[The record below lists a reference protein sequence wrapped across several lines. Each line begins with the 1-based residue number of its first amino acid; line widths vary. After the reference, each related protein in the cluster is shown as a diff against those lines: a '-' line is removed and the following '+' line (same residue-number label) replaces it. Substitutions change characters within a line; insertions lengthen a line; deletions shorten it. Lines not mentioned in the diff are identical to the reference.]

1 MTQMS
6 GVLRPDEAAV
16 FALRGIYEKY
26 GYSRFK
32 MSKFEEYD
40 LYVKNKDFLVSE
52 GVITFMDN
60 DGRLLALK
68 PDVTLSIV
76 KNFVPEKGCVQKVY
90 YNENVYRIS
99 EGGSF
104 KEIMQTGLECM
115 GDIGLYDVAEVIMLA
130 AKSLKSIDGKYIL
143 DISHLGV
150 ISAITEAA
158 GLSKTAADDI
168 LRCIGQKNMHGIA
181 RICEEN
187 GVEKFLSDAL
197 NVVVTSYGSCEKVI
211 SSLRKIDA
219 ADIIKNPLD
228 ELEALFSLLKRMG
241 ADENVDIDFSIV
253 NDMNY
258 YSGIV
263 FRGYIEGL
271 PAGVLSGGEYAN
283 LLKKLGKKGG
293 AIGFA
298 VYLDMLERLSG
309 TRNDYDVDVVIKYAD
324 GQENEL
330 ADAVKQY
337 EQKGLSVFCAK
348 KIPQKLRYRELCS
361 ISGKGGES
369 Q

>member
-1 MTQMS
+1 MNN
-6 GVLRPDEAAV
+6 VLRPEERAV
-16 FALRGIYEKY
+16 FSLREIYEKY

-40 LYVKNKDFLVSE
+40 LYVKNKDFLVNE
-52 GVITFMDN
+52 GIITFMDN

-76 KNFVPEKGCVQKVY
+76 KNYMHEPGSVQKMY

-115 GDIGLYDVAEVIMLA
+115 GDVGLYDIAEVIMLA
-130 AKSLKSIDGKYIL
+130 AKSLEAVSEKYVL
-143 DISHLGV
+143 DVSHLGV

-158 GLSKTAADDI
+158 GLVGDAADGV
-168 LRCIGQKNMHGIA
+168 LKCIGQKNTDGIA
-181 RICEEN
+181 HICSDN
-187 GVEKFLSDAL
+187 GVEKRFSDILISAVTSCGNYESVIGTLRDSDAA
-197 NVVVTSYGSCEKVI
+197 CFAQK
-211 SSLRKIDA
+211 
-219 ADIIKNPLD
+219 PLE
-228 ELEALFSLLKRMG
+228 ELEKLFCLLKRMG
-241 ADENVDIDFSIV
+241 VGKNINIDFSVV

-271 PAGVLSGGEYAN
+271 PTGVLSGGEYAN
-283 LLKKLGKKGG
+283 LLKKLNKRGG

-298 VYLDMLERLSG
+298 VYLDMLERLYS
-309 TRNDYDVDVVIKYAD
+309 RENSCDADVVIQYES
-324 GQENEL
+324 GQEEKL
-330 ADAVKQY
+330 VDIVKKY
-337 EQKGLSVFCAK
+337 EERGLSVYCTRS
-348 KIPQKLRYRELCS
+348 IPQKLRYKELYS
-361 ISGKGGES
+361 LIKEGR
-369 Q
+369 